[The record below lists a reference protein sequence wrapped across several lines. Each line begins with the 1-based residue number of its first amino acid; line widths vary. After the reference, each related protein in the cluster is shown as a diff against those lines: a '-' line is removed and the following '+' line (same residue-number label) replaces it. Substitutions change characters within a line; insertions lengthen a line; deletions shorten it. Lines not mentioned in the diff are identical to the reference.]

1 MTHPLGL
8 LLPLITLGACALWE
22 EESTEVLS
30 GETAIIELRRT
41 LEIVDEALGW
51 TEEGLARYGVRIK
64 NNGKEATLQWRA
76 AWSDAAGFEVVD
88 AARSWKPIKAH
99 AGGVLQFKE
108 IAPSSTA
115 VKCRIEVRPLET

>member
-8 LLPLITLGACALWE
+8 LLPLIALGSCALWE
-22 EESTEVLS
+22 GENAEALS
-30 GETAIIELRRT
+30 GETAIIELGGA

-64 NNGKEATLQWRA
+64 NNGGEATLQWRA
-76 AWSDAAGFEVVD
+76 AWSDTAGFKVTD

-108 IAPSSTA
+108 IAPSSAA